1 MAVQE
6 QVTLSDVV
14 DTTTDEYQYRLVC
27 LKLAHMAQ
35 QVIGDMD
42 LDIIMTRADRYWEF
56 IIGTD
61 DEPEVA
67 SMKVKGSA

>member
-6 QVTLSDVV
+6 QVVMSDVI

-27 LKLAHMAQ
+27 LKMAHVAQ

-42 LDIIMTRADRYWEF
+42 LDTIMARADRYWEF

-67 SMKVKGSA
+67 GMEAKGSA

>member
-1 MAVQE
+1 MSVQE
-6 QVTLSDVV
+6 QVTLSDVI

-35 QVIGDMD
+35 QVEGDMN
-42 LDIIMTRADRYWEF
+42 LELVMARADRYWEF

-67 SMKVKGSA
+67 SMEVKGSA